1 MWRHGT
7 LELMIGDKTGVV
19 AKRLNIHPNT
29 VRNYA
34 DRYGDLLSKDAT
46 GRKRTFN
53 YDDLLILATISEF
66 RDSGMEWEQIR
77 VALEQGQR
85 VDSVPELPSPEVEL
99 ARKAVDL
106 IPKPHV
112 DRLYEQIKDLERQR
126 DSAMER
132 LERIMLEVQ
141 NERRRVQD
149 EHDQELTSAR
159 ENWQKEVTTLRD
171 KISTLEREKSLME
184 GQLTIIQQER
194 RPATYWLQVIVIIV
208 GIAIGLTII
217 AGILIANLYRG

>member
-1 MWRHGT
+1 MYWRGT
-7 LELMIGDKTGVV
+7 LELMTDDKTGVV

-85 VDSVPELPSPEVEL
+85 VASVPELPSPEVEL
-99 ARKAVDL
+99 ARKALDL
-106 IPKPHV
+106 VPKPHV
-112 DRLYEQIKDLERQR
+112 DRLEERLRELERQR

-132 LERIMLEVQ
+132 LERVMMEVQ
-141 NERRRVQD
+141 NERRRIQD
-149 EHDQELTSAR
+149 EHEQELSSAR
-159 ENWQKEVTTLRD
+159 ENWQAEVSTLRD
-171 KISTLEREKSLME
+171 KISTLERERGLLE
-184 GQLTIIQQER
+184 GELKAVVSER
-194 RPATYWLQVIVIIV
+194 RPASYWLAV
-208 GIAIGLTII
+208 I
-217 AGILIANLYRG
+217 AGIVVIVVIMAAVVVVYLGSRV

>member
-1 MWRHGT
+1 MT
-7 LELMIGDKTGVV
+7 DDKTGVV

-99 ARKAVDL
+99 ARKALDL
-106 IPKPHV
+106 VPKPHV
-112 DRLYEQIKDLERQR
+112 DRLEERLRELERQR

-132 LERIMLEVQ
+132 LERVMMEVQ
-141 NERRRVQD
+141 NERRRIQD
-149 EHDQELTSAR
+149 EHEQELSLTREAWQKDVTETR
-159 ENWQKEVTTLRD
+159 ENLQTEVTTLRD
-171 KISTLEREKSLME
+171 KISTLERERGLLE
-184 GQLTIIQQER
+184 GELKAVNREL
-194 RPATYWLQVIVIIV
+194 RPASYWLAV
-208 GIAIGLTII
+208 I
-217 AGILIANLYRG
+217 AGIVVIVVIMAAVIVVYLGSRG

>member
-1 MWRHGT
+1 MYWRGT
-7 LELMIGDKTGVV
+7 LELMTDDKTGVV

-85 VDSVPELPSPEVEL
+85 VASVPCGTKSTSSSPL
-99 ARKAVDL
+99 N
-106 IPKPHV
+106 
-112 DRLYEQIKDLERQR
+112 
-126 DSAMER
+126 S
-132 LERIMLEVQ
+132 
-141 NERRRVQD
+141 
-149 EHDQELTSAR
+149 
-159 ENWQKEVTTLRD
+159 
-171 KISTLEREKSLME
+171 
-184 GQLTIIQQER
+184 
-194 RPATYWLQVIVIIV
+194 
-208 GIAIGLTII
+208 
-217 AGILIANLYRG
+217 